1 MGRPRGSRRRKP
13 RPSMRVKS
21 EANSPVLSPVEDDGR
36 NPTKTHGNLPIPKEG
51 TEDGVEI
58 SELGTNASHKE
69 DVKLSAAISSEGKL
83 SPTRT
88 QGQGAS
94 PRRRRGKFPPI
105 GASAKDAASC
115 PTSSEQ
121 SSQETAVSADAAG
134 DAEGQGDAAAVLE
147 GTNGKRKR
155 KRRRKKKKGA
165 SISETGNISEGEDGR
180 NSVATTSSA
189 SESIS
194 ASTTSSNTSSA
205 LSSLSSTSASSSM
218 DDPSVSSTATE
229 QGATKKRNKNKK
241 KKRSKK
247 NGEVTK
253 EEETGKQA
261 EGPLKIAEGCVGS
274 RSLEE
279 QTHPVYVNS
288 NTGFGTTIVSSQV
301 QGIKPAPAADPT
313 SLIASAPPTIPVGG
327 PDPTS
332 AYSPAAEPDTTHCS
346 YLGHDQFSTCCPA
359 PTLDPGASTVFVP
372 APEYEPS
379 SIMESTA
386 VVKQTAT
393 ITAADSSATLEPTTA
408 ADSSATLEHT
418 TAAESTIAAEATT
431 ALESSAALETSTALE
446 SSTSDE
452 ASLTLT
458 TLKCSATEISSPS
471 SSFEPCTGLETSVAT
486 DPFTSLPSFDP
497 ASRSESLSPTDMFAV
512 PFPEETNV
520 EITKSPASS
529 APPSGDAEVPAAAD
543 SWAGSTCPSD
553 TAELS
558 VQGQNP
564 SPQQEP
570 FSRVT
575 MPSAKDVF
583 EHPEARR
590 ALDSVMTDMSEED
603 TSVVSVT
610 PASAE
615 SDNRL
620 AGELWRQ
627 DTVDF
632 DNSDVFEDDNCVV
645 VSETQWMKSN
655 SVDGQILENVI
666 PKAEEA
672 EVVATSKNLLE
683 EDVKGLVVH
692 LETLNEDVEPTKGED
707 DLFMDN
713 LDRMKVLSITESPT
727 KGSREDHD
735 QGVSSSAESSVGD
748 HLRDDSEKAGLP
760 EKISPAEGNIEE
772 QTTPQGAGPEVPH
785 PTEIEEPKQP
795 PTEDVFEVTDLMEK
809 LRLKPESSPE
819 AAAESGVV
827 DPETDAGTG
836 FSNSATN
843 LPDVVKNTSGLVT
856 NLVEEE
862 EAVAVEGGSTST
874 GDVPEVSPSSQE
886 PSALQKAADPA
897 TAEGRPGQSQD
908 TSEAKVD
915 AALAELDSLPE
926 EVCESGD
933 VEEEEEEEEEWSYF
947 RMEPQTHKRAEEEFV
962 SNTMP
967 ESDMPEVGG
976 QQEQQQQ
983 QDVVEYNNDL
993 APTHFGGPPMTPEEL
1008 DAPFGIPQAMDV
1020 EHAMPMEAAVAPVME
1035 KSFGLDASPSSP
1047 RAGSPPRS
1055 VEGFITSVEVNTPE
1069 ESFATSVSINQSAD
1083 MFTNPGVE
1091 QSGPFSVY
1099 VSNSPEPA
1107 SMDPPTFPAGPP
1119 AHLEPSSPTA
1129 AASPALGSEVEA
1141 PASPKSSAEPTV
1153 EIVHAQSLVEVDS
1166 PPSPVDAPTA
1176 FPSSLDLGADS
1187 PAPSH
1192 PSDPVQSDSLLADN
1206 SFTDEPVTEPITD
1219 ALVDFASKADI
1230 QPREAADSPGAPL
1243 TPATPVSPQLDLLD
1257 QMEQNEGKIEDQFM
1271 SRPFESEFIPGHM
1284 PHPMLDP
1291 MTQSMHFDEP
1301 IPTSVEMESPNDYE
1315 RDLLAPQMNKS
1326 GDYREPVETTTAA
1339 QEAII
1344 SPKVPDEFSS
1354 GLFAPTSPEM
1364 ASVESP
1370 DVVPVESP
1378 QVAPVES
1385 PEVVLV
1391 ESLRETP
1398 VKSTEEVPVK
1408 SPEVA
1413 PVKTPETPVG
1423 AKKATKGVKA
1433 TPGKATPGKAT
1444 PTPGRAAN
1452 RTTPAREATAKGT
1465 PGTTSRATPSRG
1477 TPGTTSRGTPGT
1489 TPRATPGTT
1498 PRATRGTTSTPGTK
1512 PTTGK
1517 TTTPSRA
1524 ETSKTAPSKPD
1535 VKKSTLSKTTSAK
1548 PAPTTTAP
1556 KPSTRPT
1563 AAPRTTTKPTPKTAP
1578 TSKPTT
1584 TSRTTT
1590 TRPTATK
1597 PTPTSRPTTK
1607 PTGPGEAK
1615 KPTTTR
1621 PTPRPTSSTVG
1632 TASSRTTTTARRPT
1646 TAPRTDG
1653 KSATDGPSR
1662 SLTARKPMT
1671 TKTAVDS
1678 KDSKNT
1684 TNRILSASRTTSTT
1698 KSATAT
1704 KTSSTT
1710 KSIASRTSTTTTSKM
1725 NGTTAPSKTR
1735 TTTAA
1740 SKTATKTSSGV
1751 GIKKTAVSA
1760 TAKTTGTKTKI
1771 TEVAASATEVKMEP
1785 ILNGENKI
1793 VDEETSV
1800 EVVEKLEAEKSSI
1813 TSTEVVEES
1822 SITSSQV
1829 VEKIICET
1837 SSSEQVVTA
1846 EQMSTELLVNG
1857 DH

>member
-1 MGRPRGSRRRKP
+1 MFLKGEMFERLLCCRRRKVEEKDEEP
-13 RPSMRVKS
+13 PAEEVVLQHTNNNATEYITSEQLIERLKGGTTAVVALVRERRLVVAWLGDSQALLARQRKPVKIVEPHKPELAIERERVEKFGGYVI
-21 EANSPVLSPVEDDGR
+21 NVQGTWRVLGQLAVSRAIGDSDYKP
-36 NPTKTHGNLPIPKEG
+36 L
-51 TEDGVEI
+51 
-58 SELGTNASHKE
+58 
-69 DVKLSAAISSEGKL
+69 ISSECDIKSLDLEGNEDFLVLACDGLWDTLTPDDAVHIVFSYLHHNQGDTEGVGRCLVEAARSAGSDDNITAVVVFLRPVDILMEEEAARIAQGQVPEHTPATMLAKDSTPSSL
-83 SPTRT
+83 DAIFSSPTFSPPLT
-88 QGQGAS
+88 QFEVSSTCGSDMSPFSPYASQFVNSFGMPEEDAVDSPQMMQGAQQQDLQAQDKGDMVMA
-94 PRRRRGKFPPI
+94 PPEDDHRREDHLDRPDHEM
-105 GASAKDAASC
+105 GAKEDSTFKDQGLGMEEDDEDLPGGVGSAM
-115 PTSSEQ
+115 
-121 SSQETAVSADAAG
+121 
-134 DAEGQGDAAAVLE
+134 AAAVAMA
-147 GTNGKRKR
+147 TS
-155 KRRRKKKKGA
+155 GA
-165 SISETGNISEGEDGR
+165 SQDSSDSDEG
-180 NSVATTSSA
+180 
-189 SESIS
+189 
-194 ASTTSSNTSSA
+194 
-205 LSSLSSTSASSSM
+205 
-218 DDPSVSSTATE
+218 
-229 QGATKKRNKNKK
+229 
-241 KKRSKK
+241 
-247 NGEVTK
+247 
-253 EEETGKQA
+253 
-261 EGPLKIAEGCVGS
+261 
-274 RSLEE
+274 
-279 QTHPVYVNS
+279 
-288 NTGFGTTIVSSQV
+288 
-301 QGIKPAPAADPT
+301 
-313 SLIASAPPTIPVGG
+313 VGG
-327 PDPTS
+327 DDGALGEEIHTRPT
-332 AYSPAAEPDTTHCS
+332 P
-346 YLGHDQFSTCCPA
+346 
-359 PTLDPGASTVFVP
+359 
-372 APEYEPS
+372 
-379 SIMESTA
+379 
-386 VVKQTAT
+386 
-393 ITAADSSATLEPTTA
+393 
-408 ADSSATLEHT
+408 
-418 TAAESTIAAEATT
+418 
-431 ALESSAALETSTALE
+431 
-446 SSTSDE
+446 
-452 ASLTLT
+452 
-458 TLKCSATEISSPS
+458 
-471 SSFEPCTGLETSVAT
+471 
-486 DPFTSLPSFDP
+486 
-497 ASRSESLSPTDMFAV
+497 
-512 PFPEETNV
+512 
-520 EITKSPASS
+520 
-529 APPSGDAEVPAAAD
+529 
-543 SWAGSTCPSD
+543 
-553 TAELS
+553 TAE
-558 VQGQNP
+558 
-564 SPQQEP
+564 E
-570 FSRVT
+570 
-575 MPSAKDVF
+575 
-583 EHPEARR
+583 
-590 ALDSVMTDMSEED
+590 
-603 TSVVSVT
+603 
-610 PASAE
+610 
-615 SDNRL
+615 
-620 AGELWRQ
+620 
-627 DTVDF
+627 
-632 DNSDVFEDDNCVV
+632 
-645 VSETQWMKSN
+645 
-655 SVDGQILENVI
+655 
-666 PKAEEA
+666 
-672 EVVATSKNLLE
+672 
-683 EDVKGLVVH
+683 
-692 LETLNEDVEPTKGED
+692 
-707 DLFMDN
+707 
-713 LDRMKVLSITESPT
+713 
-727 KGSREDHD
+727 
-735 QGVSSSAESSVGD
+735 
-748 HLRDDSEKAGLP
+748 
-760 EKISPAEGNIEE
+760 
-772 QTTPQGAGPEVPH
+772 
-785 PTEIEEPKQP
+785 
-795 PTEDVFEVTDLMEK
+795 
-809 LRLKPESSPE
+809 
-819 AAAESGVV
+819 
-827 DPETDAGTG
+827 
-836 FSNSATN
+836 
-843 LPDVVKNTSGLVT
+843 
-856 NLVEEE
+856 
-862 EAVAVEGGSTST
+862 
-874 GDVPEVSPSSQE
+874 
-886 PSALQKAADPA
+886 
-897 TAEGRPGQSQD
+897 
-908 TSEAKVD
+908 VD